1 MPKSLEKFAK
11 YIAEKIYK
19 HFGDSSGGMIL
30 ATSIT
35 GTLLSSLAQTGA
47 ILFNDKYTTSQKTFM
62 APQELTEGLINV
74 LSMFLIT
81 KPLQKGANKMVKTG
95 KILSKDLGKYLQEN
109 KLAKK
114 RGDFDFD
121 IGKAINNNIK
131 TIETNNRF
139 LPSVI
144 KAKKIEK
151 HKEALQN
158 FEIFSDSVSAY
169 ATTGG
174 AILST
179 AFIAPVLRNT
189 AAANYQR
196 ASIDALQNHREKRHL
211 RPKTYD
217 NFSKEGMI
225 NNLSVFKI

>member
-1 MPKSLEKFAK
+1 MPKPLEKFAK

-81 KPLQKGANKMVKTG
+81 KPIQRGASKMVKTG
-95 KILSKDLGKYLQEN
+95 KILSKDLGKYLQET
-109 KLAKK
+109 KLDKK
-114 RGDFDFD
+114 RGDTNFD
-121 IGKAINNNIK
+121 IGKAIRNNIK
-131 TIETNNRF
+131 SLEAKDSFF
-139 LPSVI
+139 LSAS
-144 KAKKIEK
+144 KAQNLEK
-151 HKEALQN
+151 HREALHN

-179 AFIAPVLRNT
+179 AFIAPVLRNS
-189 AAANYQR
+189 AAANYQK
-196 ASIDALQNHREKRHL
+196 ASIDALQNNRERRVL
-211 RPKTYD
+211 RPRPNS
-217 NFSKEGMI
+217 NFSKEGMV
-225 NNLSVFKI
+225 NNLSVFRV

>member
-1 MPKSLEKFAK
+1 MPKPLEKFAK

-81 KPLQKGANKMVKTG
+81 KPIQRGASKMVKTG
-95 KILSKDLGKYLQEN
+95 KILSKDLGKYLQET
-109 KLAKK
+109 KLDKK
-114 RGDFDFD
+114 RGDINFD
-121 IGKAINNNIK
+121 IGKAIRNNIK
-131 TIETNNRF
+131 SLESNDSF
-139 LPSVI
+139 FSSAS
-144 KAKKIEK
+144 KAQNLEK
-151 HKEALQN
+151 HREALHN

-179 AFIAPVLRNT
+179 AFIAPVLRNS
-189 AAANYQR
+189 AAANYQK
-196 ASIDALQNHREKRHL
+196 ASIDALQNNRERRVL
-211 RPKTYD
+211 RPRPNS
-217 NFSKEGMI
+217 NFSKEGMV
-225 NNLSVFKI
+225 NNLSVFRV